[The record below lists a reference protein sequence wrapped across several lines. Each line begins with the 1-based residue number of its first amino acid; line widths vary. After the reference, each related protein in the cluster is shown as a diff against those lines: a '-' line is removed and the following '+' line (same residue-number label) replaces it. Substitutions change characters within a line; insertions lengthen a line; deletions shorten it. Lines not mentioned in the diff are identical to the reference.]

1 MLLLQKKVLNLTT
14 NHGYQKK
21 NTLLLKIYQPT
32 RSRGFLRLFVGCRCL
47 RKFQFSLNATR
58 EMELVSSSKY
68 PNGYCVLLCFVYFY
82 TSYYF
87 CTFGSRRN
95 PDESLVTD
103 AEIYRAVSTHRRF
116 LDSAF
121 PKLDA
126 FCHKPICQ
134 PIVRLHIIVRGNSV
148 ESICH
153 RMEKSMVYWSKIR
166 RIERMLR
173 NLPSNIFNDHLL
185 PCAMRCSAIAT
196 KD

>member
-1 MLLLQKKVLNLTT
+1 MVSCACLLVVDVYASSNFRWTQRKKWNLSRRLNILTDT
-14 NHGYQKK
+14 VYF
-21 NTLLLKIYQPT
+21 Y
-32 RSRGFLRLFVGCRCL
+32 
-47 RKFQFSLNATR
+47 
-58 EMELVSSSKY
+58 VSYIS
-68 PNGYCVLLCFVYFY
+68 VYFY

-95 PDESLVTD
+95 PDESLDTNG
-103 AEIYRAVSTHRRF
+103 EIYRVVSTHRR
-116 LDSAF
+116 LLNSAF
-121 PKLDA
+121 PEIDA

-173 NLPSNIFNDHLL
+173 NLLSNIFNDHLL